1 MKRRKIFYPLKASDP
16 NFVICKNVQMTKSQ
30 IFKISPSK
38 CLVASVR
45 LQLKLSTKDDILQGI
60 CVREGE
66 ILLVSLVSQEL
77 D

>member
-1 MKRRKIFYPLKASDP
+1 
-16 NFVICKNVQMTKSQ
+16 MTKSQ

-60 CVREGE
+60 CEGEGE
-66 ILLVSLVSQEL
+66 IFLVLV
-77 D
+77 